1 MATISGIIKEKFRIN
16 RSAKRCSKCVLPA
29 TTPNITFDEQGVCN
43 YCKTY
48 KKFEFQGEQN
58 LINILD
64 SHRSAIKK
72 YECIVNI
79 SGGRDSA
86 YTLLKLKKDYGM
98 KVLAVN
104 YENPF
109 TDNQA
114 RANIENMV
122 KALHLDIVRFSITSN
137 IHKACFKHNLITW
150 FKKPSPAMVPMMC
163 IGCKIIWKDILR
175 IAKHYHISLIING
188 GNPYEYTSFKKELL
202 DVSHSENLATTYFR
216 NIRGLVKETL
226 RNSLYLMPKY
236 IPTLLKGYLFN
247 NQYSIGSRLLGKTIK
262 RIDLFHF
269 IEWHEDEIISRI
281 SRELNWDYP
290 HHLASTW
297 RFDCKI
303 GHLKDYMYMKTLG
316 MTEKDDFYAK
326 LVREGLMSREA
337 ALQRLNVENQIHMD
351 IIEDIL
357 TDSELSIGSIPI

>member
-1 MATISGIIKEKFRIN
+1 MNQTV
-16 RSAKRCSKCVLPA
+16 KRCATCVLPA
-29 TTPNITFDEQGVCN
+29 TTPNIVFDHNGVCN
-43 YCKTY
+43 YCRTYVKFLFKGEEELLKT
-48 KKFEFQGEQN
+48 
-58 LINILD
+58 LD
-64 SHRSAIKK
+64 NYRNPHAK

-109 TDNQA
+109 TDEQA
-114 RANIENMV
+114 KKNIENMV
-122 KALHLDIVRFSITSN
+122 KALDVDIVRFSIASN

-150 FKKPSPAMVPMMC
+150 FKNPSPAMVPMMC

-202 DVSHSENLATTYFR
+202 EVSHSENLATTYFK

-236 IPTLLKGYLFN
+236 VPTLLKGYLFN

-269 IEWHEDEIISRI
+269 IEWNEDKIISRI
-281 SRELNWDYP
+281 SRELDWNYP

-337 ALQRLNVENQIHMD
+337 ALQRLTVENQIHMD

-357 TDSELSIGSIPI
+357 TDSELSIESIPI